1 MIYIIGTAHTKTQ
14 FWSDAIRDGSS
25 LDTCAAVVEHFEAYL
40 REAANSLRAKVMAEE
55 NSQHM
60 VLRFEGGS
68 SVAKKVAGE
77 LRMHHVYCDPDPSE
91 RQALNIQTNDDRET
105 VWMQRIRPFS
115 PNEISIV
122 LICGADHSR
131 TFRAL
136 LERNGLHAQIYC
148 QDWMIWSGEEI
159 V

>member
-1 MIYIIGTAHTKTQ
+1 MTNLPGTAHRKSY
-14 FWSDAIRDGSS
+14 FWYDPLRDGSS
-25 LDTCAAVVEHFEAYL
+25 LETCAAIVERFEAYL
-40 REAANSLRAKVMAEE
+40 REAAISLRAKVMAEE
-55 NSQHM
+55 NSQYM

-91 RQALNIQTNDDRET
+91 RQALNITNEDRET
-105 VWMQRIRPFS
+105 IWMQRIRPFS